1 MGGTKNII
9 TKILLGIAFM
19 PVIPNTSLS
28 NTNLTNVVKN
38 LNPVEIIPLS
48 KEEKDKYSYNKD
60 EYWLNDTNIVNDF
73 SIKDA
78 SEFYTNLLQDIQ
90 NNYLYDI
97 SYDKLLNYIL
107 EGLSAFSEKLEIT
120 IANNRIL
127 IHDGDLKL
135 VGNYSAPI
143 EGDAKAWA
151 NLIVN
156 IILGLREK
164 NPEIRNAHPEQLYYL
179 TSNYLLNSLDENA
192 KYTDNISLQKKAKG
206 YNSYTLGFT
215 YRKIPYGLQVLS
227 IINESP
233 IFFSGVEEGD
243 VITHINTV
251 PISKLRDE
259 DIEATLT
266 NDDSTIVHLNYIS
279 YITGKQG
286 EEYIKRNKF
295 TIPSVIVDNSNP
307 QIPVISITNFKEKSS
322 YELKEAIDKLNK
334 NNIKGIVID
343 LRANNGGDFTE
354 SLESANLFISGGD
367 ILKTKGLGENKNQ
380 IYSAKAGDLLN
391 NKPIVVIADNTTKA
405 EAEIFAFILEANG
418 RAVLVGSP
426 TFGNASVYEEF
437 DLPNKSQ
444 IKFTTK
450 QAISP
455 NDYVLSKIGVIP
467 LVCVS
472 SFTSDDSVD
481 TFLSNVK
488 KGSFKDNREK
498 FKTEPTASDVKRIR
512 NSCKSLYPLKSSQ
525 ELPLKISKGII
536 EDTDV
541 YNKLKT
547 MKY

>member
-28 NTNLTNVVKN
+28 NTNLTNTVKN

-60 EYWLNDTNIVNDF
+60 EYWLNNINIVNDF

-97 SYDKLLNYIL
+97 PYDKLLNYIL
-107 EGLSAFSEKLEIT
+107 EGLSAFSGKLEIT
-120 IANNRIL
+120 TANNRIL
-127 IHDGDLKL
+127 IHDGNLKL
-135 VGNYSAPI
+135 IGNYSAPV

-156 IILGLREK
+156 IILGLRVK
-164 NPEIRNAHPEQLYYL
+164 NPEIGKVHPEQIYYL

-227 IINESP
+227 VINESP
-233 IFFSGVEEGD
+233 IFFSGIEEGD
-243 VITHINTV
+243 VITHINTI
-251 PISKLRDE
+251 PISKLKDE

-266 NDDSTIVHLNYIS
+266 NDDSTIIHLNYIS
-279 YITGKQG
+279 YITGKMG

-295 TIPSVIVDNSNP
+295 IIPSIIVDNSNP

-322 YELKEAIDKLNK
+322 YELKDVIDKLDK

-380 IYSAKAGDLLN
+380 VFTAKAGDLLN
-391 NKPIVVIADNTTKA
+391 DKPIVVIADNSTKA
-405 EAEIFAFILEANG
+405 EAEIFAFILGSNG

-426 TFGNASVYEEF
+426 TFGNGSVYDKF

-444 IKFTTK
+444 IKFTTRE
-450 QAISP
+450 AISP
-455 NDYVLSKIGVIP
+455 NDYVLNKVGVIP

-481 TFLSNVK
+481 IFLSNVK

-498 FKTEPTASDVKRIR
+498 FKKEPTASDVKRIR
-512 NSCKSLYPLKSSQ
+512 NSCKSLYPLKSAQ
-525 ELPLKISKGII
+525 ELPLKISKSII

>member
-28 NTNLTNVVKN
+28 NTVPVGVVKN
-38 LNPVEIIPLS
+38 TKTFEIIPIP
-48 KEEKDKYSYNKD
+48 KEEKDKYSYNKN
-60 EYWLNDTNIVNDF
+60 EYWLNNTNIVNNF

-90 NNYLYDI
+90 NNYIYDI

-120 IANNRIL
+120 KANNRIL
-127 IHDGDLKL
+127 IHDSNLKL
-135 VGNYSAPI
+135 VGNYSTPI

-156 IILGLREK
+156 IILNLREK
-164 NPEIRNAHPEQLYYL
+164 NPAIGKAHPEQIYYL

-192 KYTDNISLQKKAKG
+192 KYTDSISLQKKAKG
-206 YNSYTLGFT
+206 YNSHTLGFT

-233 IFFSGVEEGD
+233 IFFSGIEEGD

-266 NDDSTIVHLNYIS
+266 NDDSSIIHLNYIS

-322 YELKEAIDKLNK
+322 YELKDAIDKLNK

-380 IYSAKAGDLLN
+380 VFTAKAGDLLN

-455 NDYVLSKIGVIP
+455 NDYVLSKVGVIP

-472 SFTSDDSVD
+472 SFTSDNSIDL
-481 TFLSNVK
+481 FISNVRG
-488 KGSFKDNREK
+488 GSFKDNRER
-498 FKTEPTASDVKRIR
+498 FKTEPIDADVKRIR